1 MNKKN
6 DAKHSSKQVRKKLG
20 IPNLNAEFAEGTGA
34 AEVGVDAKASKGA
47 SQKAKQ

>member
-6 DAKHSSKQVRKKLG
+6 NAKHSSKQVKKKLG
-20 IPNLNAEFAEGTGA
+20 IPNLDAEFGAETGA
-34 AEVGVDAKASKGA
+34 AVAGAASEGA

>member
-6 DAKHSSKQVRKKLG
+6 NAKHSSKQVRKKSG
-20 IPNLNAEFAEGTGA
+20 VPNLDTEFAAETGA
-34 AEVGVDAKASKGA
+34 AVAGADAKAPKGT